1 MLQAAVLD
9 CVFFDFFPFSENSF
23 IASEVDVR
31 RRDVAEALVVALV
44 VVVFHKRTDLVFEI
58 SGQVVV
64 FEKNTV
70 LHGLVPPLNL
80 SLSLRVMGRTAHMCH
95 IPLVQPFGQIA

>member
-31 RRDVAEALVVALV
+31 RRDVAECLAPNFRA
-44 VVVFHKRTDLVFEI
+44 
-58 SGQVVV
+58 
-64 FEKNTV
+64 
-70 LHGLVPPLNL
+70 PNL
-80 SLSLRVMGRTAHMCH
+80 GFL
-95 IPLVQPFGQIA
+95 